1 MATKLTRDV
10 SSHTDEKV
18 PGEPI
23 QLGNGSARF
32 VELDAETMGEFFT
45 DQSGFDCVWISE
57 AMSHLPD
64 KALFF
69 SNAFKLL
76 KEGGKLVIADW
87 FRGEGLTEKQVG
99 DDIKPIE
106 DGMLLPP
113 LCTQPE
119 YVAFAKEAGFG
130 VFCAPFDISKDVA
143 KTWDIS
149 WSLVQ
154 SPSLWAFAVTQGR
167 DGIAFLQAFLAMR
180 RGYANGTFRYAVMV
194 FEKS

>member
-1 MATKLTRDV
+1 MATNLTEAA
-10 SSHTDEKV
+10 SSHSEENV
-18 PGEPI
+18 AAGEAI
-23 QLGNGSARF
+23 KLGNGSARF

-45 DQSGFDCVWISE
+45 DQSGFDGVWISE

-69 SNAFKLL
+69 HNAFKLL

-87 FRGEGLTEKQVG
+87 FRGEDLTEKQVG

-106 DGMLLPP
+106 GMSGVRLVDCLSHYLHETMCVDGMILPP

-119 YVAFAKEAGFG
+119 YVSFAKEAGFG

-143 KTWDIS
+143 KTW
-149 WSLVQ
+149 
-154 SPSLWAFAVTQGR
+154 
-167 DGIAFLQAFLAMR
+167 
-180 RGYANGTFRYAVMV
+180 
-194 FEKS
+194 

>member
-1 MATKLTRDV
+1 MATNLTEAA
-10 SSHTDEKV
+10 SSHSEENV
-18 PGEPI
+18 AAGEAI
-23 QLGNGSARF
+23 KLGNGSARF

-45 DQSGFDCVWISE
+45 DQSGFDGVWISE

-69 SNAFKLL
+69 HNAFKLL

-87 FRGEGLTEKQVG
+87 FRGEDLTEKQVG

-106 DGMLLPP
+106 GMSGVRLVDCLSHYLHETMFVDGMILPP

-119 YVAFAKEAGFG
+119 YVSFAKEAGFG

-143 KTWDIS
+143 KTW
-149 WSLVQ
+149 
-154 SPSLWAFAVTQGR
+154 
-167 DGIAFLQAFLAMR
+167 
-180 RGYANGTFRYAVMV
+180 
-194 FEKS
+194 